1 MPLDYVRKCG
11 RFRAMSV
18 TSFKATFEECRSA
31 DMLALTKAGVE
42 GGSGGFFQSFFAASQ
57 IAPRGGQDGRVM
69 QADTP

>member
-1 MPLDYVRKCG
+1 
-11 RFRAMSV
+11 
-18 TSFKATFEECRSA
+18 
-31 DMLALTKAGVE
+31 MLALTKVGVE